1 MNKLTCEISKK
12 NGILLWVLDLRPLE
26 ENELVDTAE
35 RILREF
41 VVITEKK
48 KSFDFNGVVADC
60 VEAKKLACA
69 ARRSDEEL
77 QRLEETSRKR
87 LSELCVRIVE
97 K

>member
-48 KSFDFNGVVADC
+48 
-60 VEAKKLACA
+60 
-69 ARRSDEEL
+69 
-77 QRLEETSRKR
+77 
-87 LSELCVRIVE
+87 E
-97 K
+97 KFRF

>member
-12 NGILLWVLDLRPLE
+12 NGVLLWVLDLEPLE
-26 ENELVDTAE
+26 ENELVDTTE
-35 RILREF
+35 LILRLF
-41 VVITEKK
+41 VQITEKK

-60 VEAKKLACA
+60 VETKKFACA

-87 LSELCVRIVE
+87 LSELCTKIVE